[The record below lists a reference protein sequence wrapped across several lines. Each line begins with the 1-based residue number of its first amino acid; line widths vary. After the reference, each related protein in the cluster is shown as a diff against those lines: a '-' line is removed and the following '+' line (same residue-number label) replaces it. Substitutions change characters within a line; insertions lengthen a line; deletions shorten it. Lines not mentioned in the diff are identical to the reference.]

1 MTRKNLKQRNLSW
14 YARLKVPRRLQAT
27 VGKQELIRA
36 LGTRDLAEANRRK
49 HAVLAAMQDELTR
62 IEASAL
68 VPRGSAEYLL
78 ETAKELREYV
88 RKGETTEAA
97 AEASLDAALEDH
109 LEKAARTYGRD
120 PESGHPAL
128 PEQHERLLKLAAKVL
143 HTGDVDS
150 LSQTVKDYLAEK
162 APHINKQTL
171 REKER
176 HLGEFQKYLKG
187 DCEVAS
193 VTRKI
198 AGRYVTDHLLKK
210 GQSPKTVKDILSNLS
225 AFWRWLVKRGPA
237 ELNVWEGMSESVR
250 GSTRGT
256 EAKRRPWT
264 DAEVLKLLEG
274 IPTSDPLWSLCAI
287 GAYTGARREE
297 ISRLKVADVS
307 EDGAL
312 EIREGKTQA
321 AVRRIP
327 IHPAIAPLIEQLK
340 STSPDGY
347 LIPGLLTGGADAK
360 RGHYLGKRF
369 TAARRKLGLSS
380 AATVFH
386 SFRKALAQ
394 RCEDAEIP
402 ESTIELIG
410 GWSRGK
416 RMSYG
421 VYSPG
426 AKFEVLRKA
435 LSKAT
440 YGAADAAVMRLGQSV
455 AITTRSRRRYKRA

>member
-14 YARLKVPRRLQAT
+14 YARLKVPRRLQAA
-27 VGKQELIRA
+27 VGRQELIRA

-49 HAVLAAMQDELTR
+49 HAVLAAMQEELSR
-62 IEASAL
+62 AEAGAL
-68 VPRGSAEYLL
+68 VPRESAEYLL
-78 ETAKELREYV
+78 ETAKELREAV
-88 RKGETTEAA
+88 RNGETTDADAEAA
-97 AEASLDAALEDH
+97 LDAALENH
-109 LEKAARTYGRD
+109 LEKAARRHGRD
-120 PESGHPAL
+120 TESGHPLL
-128 PEQHERLLKLAAKVL
+128 PEDQERVLKLAFTVL
-143 HTGDVDS
+143 HTGDVDL
-150 LSQTVKDYLAEK
+150 LSQAVKDYLAEK
-162 APHINKQTL
+162 APHINRQTA

-187 DCEVAS
+187 DCEAGS

-198 AGRYVTDHLLKK
+198 AGRYVTERLLKK
-210 GQSPKTVKDILSNLS
+210 GHAPKTVKDTLSNLS
-225 AFWRWLVKRGPA
+225 AFWRWLVKRGLA
-237 ELNVWEGMSESVR
+237 EFNVWEGMGESVR
-250 GSTRGT
+250 GSSRGT
-256 EAKRRPWT
+256 EARRRPWT

-274 IPTSDPLWSLCAI
+274 IPTNDPLWSLCAI

-347 LIPGLLTGGADAK
+347 LIPGLLTGGADGK

-369 TAARRKLGLSS
+369 TAARRKLGLNNS
-380 AATVFH
+380 ATVFH

-394 RCEDAEIP
+394 RCEDAEVP

-435 LSKAT
+435 IAKAT
-440 YGAADAAVMRLGQSV
+440 YGAADAVVMRLGKSA
-455 AITTRSRRRYKRA
+455 AITTRSRRRHKRT